1 MSQSAFTLA
10 SLLTRCQET
19 ESSPDQ
25 VHQLVNSIIDE
36 DLLYSL
42 ARSIQLLPFESRKD
56 VQSIFSHVIR
66 YKPSTSSSPYPPAV
80 SYMINA
86 KPEVLIELC
95 KGYEQRE
102 SAMPCGV
109 ILREALRH
117 EDVAVTIL
125 YDQPNKDG
133 RMINIEDIDLNAQ
146 QSGEGVFWR
155 FFDWVDRGAFE
166 ISTDAFTTFRVSS
179 MRSFLVPP
187 WLTIGDCRNS

>member
-1 MSQSAFTLA
+1 M
-10 SLLTRCQET
+10 
-19 ESSPDQ
+19 
-25 VHQLVNSIIDE
+25 NSIIDE

-42 ARSIQLLPFESRKD
+42 ARSIPLLPFESRKD
-56 VQSIFSHVIR
+56 VQSIFSHIIR
-66 YKPSTSSSPYPPAV
+66 YKPSSSSSPYPPAV

-125 YDQPNKDG
+125 YDQPTKDG
-133 RMINIEDIDLNAQ
+133 RAINIEDIDLNAK
-146 QSGEGVFWR
+146 QSGEGVFWK
-155 FFDWVDRGAFE
+155 FFNWVDRGAFE
-166 ISTDAFTTFRVSS
+166 ISTDAFTTFRV
-179 MRSFLVPP
+179 RSTVLFFTIH
-187 WLTIGDCRNS
+187 WLTMCDFRNF